1 MRKGESMNNMDYIE
15 KVNKRFGRKCTERC
29 LNCLYFWLQ
38 YNSLQF
44 HNSTQNFFEQYALTD
59 LKIEKRD
66 GIYYGSYQSLE
77 ENLIKYCRQIYALPP
92 SSQNEKELVRG
103 TTDFINGCFDNNV
116 KERLKLAID
125 LAAQATKSD
134 NPQMSIAFD
143 GIGLI
148 YADNLIEVVN
158 KVISMIDTAQ
168 KANE

>member
-1 MRKGESMNNMDYIE
+1 MNNMDYIE

-44 HNSTQNFFEQYALTD
+44 HNNTQNFFEQCTMTD
-59 LKIEKRD
+59 LKIETRD

-77 ENLIKYCRQIYALPP
+77 EKLLKYCRQIYVLP
-92 SSQNEKELVRG
+92 SSFQNGNELEQR
-103 TTDFINGCFDNNV
+103 TTVFPNGCFDNNV

-134 NPQMSIAFD
+134 NPQMSIVFD

-148 YADNLIEVVN
+148 YADNLIEAVN